1 MNSVGAGW
9 TGDIGHGVVGG
20 GGVPGGE
27 SGVSIVG
34 VEFRGRSEVR
44 VPVGCGV
51 SRVAHVQDC

>member
-9 TGDIGHGVVGG
+9 TGDIGDRVVGSR
-20 GGVPGGE
+20 VPGGK
-27 SGVSIVG
+27 SGVSIVS